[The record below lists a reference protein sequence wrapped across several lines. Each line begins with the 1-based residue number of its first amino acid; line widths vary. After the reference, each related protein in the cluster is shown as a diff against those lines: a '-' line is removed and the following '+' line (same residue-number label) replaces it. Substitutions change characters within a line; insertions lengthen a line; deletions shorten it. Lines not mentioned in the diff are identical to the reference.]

1 MAAPAKAEN
10 LSLVVHGPGDLRLVK
25 REEGVGTQAATRPAL
40 PHSCLQRQSPLPSSC
55 HSQGLLLTRTK
66 HPWLPRFTQVF
77 AGYREVG
84 VG

>member
-40 PHSCLQRQSPLPSSC
+40 PHPSACSRSH
-55 HSQGLLLTRTK
+55 HSQVPVTLR
-66 HPWLPRFTQVF
+66 
-77 AGYREVG
+77 AGC
-84 VG
+84 